1 MNDGVNTTPEQAARS
16 LRVVRLVSFA
26 ASAGLAV
33 GVLFALAA
41 LRYAL
46 VWPEPDV
53 SRVVLSEIARPPAP
67 EPETPPPPTSR
78 PRESDAPQTLP
89 APAPAPEAP
98 VISEP
103 VVVTD
108 PVWVERPRNP
118 ERFYPREAFMQD
130 IGGEVVLD
138 CDVGLNGRLN
148 CIVVSETPEG
158 RGFGEAALRIAGAH
172 VMRPPMRNGVPA
184 LARYRMVV
192 PFSPSG

>member
-26 ASAGLAV
+26 ASVGLALV
-33 GVLFALAA
+33 VLFALAA

-53 SRVVLSEIARPPAP
+53 SRVVLSEIARPPAA
-67 EPETPPPPTSR
+67 ETPRPPPPAPT
-78 PRESDAPQTLP
+78 PRESDTPQILP
-89 APAPAPEAP
+89 APAPAPAP
-98 VISEP
+98 PMVSEP

-130 IGGEVVLD
+130 VAGEVVLD
-138 CDVGLNGRLN
+138 CDVGLNGRLS
-148 CIVVSETPEG
+148 CIVVSETPPG

-172 VMRPPMRNGVPA
+172 VMRPPTRNGLPA
-184 LARYRMVV
+184 PARYRMVV